1 LCTACFSVKTS
12 LWRFILVRL
21 LGLFSAALRELQ
33 NTSSGGG
40 HGGYAHLTRYNV
52 LQRAYTSPKFAA
64 SVEDALRACINGE
77 CKKKM

>member
-1 LCTACFSVKTS
+1 VHRFNVKTS

-21 LGLFSAALRELQ
+21 LGLFSAASRELQ
-33 NTSSGGG
+33 NIASGGG
-40 HGGYAHLTRYNV
+40 RRGYARLTRYNA
-52 LQRAYTSPKFAA
+52 LQRAYTSPKYAA